1 MKKSKK
7 ILAIFIPVIMVAVV
21 ALGVILPT
29 SLADREDT
37 ETKTQPATIVYADG
51 VEGSEE
57 DTGASTASAG
67 YKGGSIFLEPNSTFN
82 MQGGTISGHKNK
94 YGGAIY
100 ISNGAT
106 FTMTGGT
113 IENNTADYGG
123 AIYVEAGGHC
133 YIQGGTIQN
142 NKAKTAPAIYVEK
155 GADVKVS
162 DEAEVKDNSLILGP
176 GQVSVSTIEVGKK
189 GSGLKLHYL
198 YYGNYPQTYVGDE
211 LNETLESWYTRTTP
225 AKVQDFVNKAYADAT
240 GDLNRTFTSYKYT
253 DGELYARG
261 TSYRNSSGSS
271 YTYKDNSTVK
281 ATGETAWFKVEPIKW
296 IVLNY
301 EEYLA
306 GQPIEILAEEVL
318 TGGIQFNESRSDGN
332 DWNTSWIRNWLNSEF
347 LNSAFNS
354 EEGEAIQSTHLK
366 NNISGGHNQSPDNTK
381 YWPEEKE
388 TDDKIYLLTY
398 YELTGSGRGN
408 PLGSAGTYNYYVYC
422 CPTDYALSNNSFL
435 MISDNHGSYRTN
447 NRLGTTYWWLRSAG
461 TGYDAREV
469 SYVGSFDISTFVN
482 GSNGIRPALQLSL

>member
-7 ILAIFIPVIMVAVV
+7 FLAIFLPIIMVAVV

-29 SLADREDT
+29 SLADKEDT

-100 ISNGAT
+100 ISSGAT

-133 YIQGGTIQN
+133 YIQGGTIKN

-162 DEAEVKDNSLILGP
+162 NEAEVKDNKLRINIE
-176 GQVSVSTIEVGKK
+176 VSEDTVEVGKK
-189 GSGLKLHYL
+189 GKGIQLHYL
-198 YYGNYPQTYVGDE
+198 YFGNYPQTYVGDE
-211 LNETLESWYTRTTP
+211 LNGTLESWYTENSPT
-225 AKVQDFVNKAYADAT
+225 AVKNYVNKAYADAT
-240 GDLNRTFTSYKYT
+240 GNLNRTFISYKYT

-261 TSYRNSSGSS
+261 TSYRYTDGSS
-271 YTYKDNSTVK
+271 YTYKDTTTVK
-281 ATGETAWFKVEPIKW
+281 ANGTTVWFKVEPIKW

-301 EEYLA
+301 DEYVA
-306 GQPIEILAEEVL
+306 GEPIEILAEELL
-318 TGGIQFNESRSDGN
+318 TSNIRFNKSTSDGN
-332 DWNTSWIRNWLNSEF
+332 DWNNSWIRNWLNSEF

-354 EEGEAIQSTHLK
+354 EEKEAIQSTHLK
-366 NNISGGHNQSPDNTK
+366 NNITMGYDQSQDNTE
-381 YWPEEKE
+381 YYPVDKE

-398 YELTGSGRGN
+398 YELDATGRGN
-408 PLGSAGTYNYYVYC
+408 PLGGTSNYRYC
-422 CPTDYALSNNSFL
+422 SPTDYALSNY
-435 MISDNHGSYRTN
+435 SYMYTSYETN
-447 NRLGTTYWWLRSAG
+447 NRLGTNYWWLRSAG
-461 TGYDAREV
+461 SRSDLACNVYHD
-469 SYVGSFDISTFVN
+469 GSLSTSSVVTTYHY
-482 GSNGIRPALQLSL
+482 GVRPALTLAL